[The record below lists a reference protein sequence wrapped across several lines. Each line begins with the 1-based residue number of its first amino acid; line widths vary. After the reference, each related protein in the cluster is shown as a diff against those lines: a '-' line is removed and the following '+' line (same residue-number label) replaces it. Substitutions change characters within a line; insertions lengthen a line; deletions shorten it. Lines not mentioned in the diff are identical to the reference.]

1 MRSLSRTDAGPDHV
15 PTPISMLAKRTVSS
29 PQRDWS
35 SPALTTGMGLKVIVI
50 EERLPGDNVTAENES
65 SAEIS
70 FPISRMK
77 GEVVIAGVGFVIDVS
92 PIMISEIGESDEMEL
107 VMIILLLGTST
118 TQPNPVTKLKLYAM

>member
-1 MRSLSRTDAGPDHV
+1 MASLAHANAKGNSTTTVLVKGMRLVGCRL
-15 PTPISMLAKRTVSS
+15 ISIFPVVLTVE
-29 PQRDWS
+29 
-35 SPALTTGMGLKVIVI
+35 GLKVIVI